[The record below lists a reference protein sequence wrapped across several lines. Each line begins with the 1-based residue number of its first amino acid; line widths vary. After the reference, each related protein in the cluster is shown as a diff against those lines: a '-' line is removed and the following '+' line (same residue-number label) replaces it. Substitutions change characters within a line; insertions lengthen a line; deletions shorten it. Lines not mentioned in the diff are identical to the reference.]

1 MGWKYFSIFKDFIK
15 IIKSYS
21 DESDDRHF
29 FKVSVQYPEKLHDL
43 DNDLLFL
50 PEKNENWK
58 NFKKLVTNLHNKTEY
73 AIHIRNVKQAL
84 NHGLALKKGA

>member
-1 MGWKYFSIFKDFIK
+1 MSWRYFSIFKDFIK

-29 FKVSVQYPEKLHDL
+29 FEVSVQYPEKLHDL

-50 PEKNENWK
+50 PEKMKIEKTSKSLLLIYIIKLNMLFTLEN
-58 NFKKLVTNLHNKTEY
+58 
-73 AIHIRNVKQAL
+73 
-84 NHGLALKKGA
+84 